1 MVSPVS
7 INTEGDLDIDESE
20 AKNGGLVDSNDI
32 LSRVSRVS
40 IAAAGRTGTD
50 PNTIRADLGKI
61 ETRKRC

>member
-7 INTEGDLDIDESE
+7 INTEGDLDDESE
-20 AKNGGLVDSNDI
+20 AKDGGLVDSNDI